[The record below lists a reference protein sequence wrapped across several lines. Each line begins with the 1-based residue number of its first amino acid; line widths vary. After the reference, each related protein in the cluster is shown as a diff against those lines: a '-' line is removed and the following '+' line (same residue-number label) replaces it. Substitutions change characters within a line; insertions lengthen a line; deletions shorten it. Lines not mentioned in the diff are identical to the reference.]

1 MATRQRR
8 QPINSPE
15 RQKELHAQLQTR
27 IQPPFKLTEE
37 EQRIFDEYIDGL
49 PMETWDAYRVRL
61 AATAAKTQCH
71 VQEQQ
76 NKLDEEGPIV
86 VNDRGTQIANPR
98 HSVLMQSMNLM
109 QTVWRT
115 LGLSASQRGLT
126 DKKNIGPLQ
135 EAEKEAKQAVN
146 KAKANSLIA

>member
-1 MATRQRR
+1 MTSHNYSSREMMTIMAAREIKNGDIVFAGTG
-8 QPINSPE
+8 IS
-15 RQKELHAQLQTR
+15 
-27 IQPPFKLTEE
+27 
-37 EQRIFDEYIDGL
+37 
-49 PMETWDAYRVRL
+49 ML

-76 NKLDEEGPIV
+76 KMLDEEGPIV
-86 VNDRGTQIANPR
+86 RNDRGTQIANPR
-98 HSVLMQSMNLM
+98 HSVLMQSMNIM

-135 EAEKEAKQAVN
+135 DAEREAKKAVN